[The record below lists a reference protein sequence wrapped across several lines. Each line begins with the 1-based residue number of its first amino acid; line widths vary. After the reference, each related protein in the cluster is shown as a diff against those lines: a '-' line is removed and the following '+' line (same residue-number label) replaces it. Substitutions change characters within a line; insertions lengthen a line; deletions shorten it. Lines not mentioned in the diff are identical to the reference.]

1 MQCVGGAALVVF
13 GLDETAVHIGALVEP
28 LVSAFSERFR
38 HRPGSQLVAGLFAGS
53 ALQGRRGAAY
63 IHRRRLA
70 GLLTLPQ
77 TIGMATGMAGGML
90 LPAAAVWLLPDVL
103 RYPVLIG
110 GLLLGMIPR
119 PEGMRCLGRALTGL
133 GCCWVGFAA
142 CQSAVPAMFALPVAV
157 GLVLLPAAFCFRI
170 PAALL
175 LLFAATGPAT
185 CGGTLLLAAACA
197 ISGWAAALVRG
208 CVRQPAAFQP
218 SASLLDAR
226 ELRFP
231 ERALQAVLQELRRL
245 AEGLAQVTDAWLPIC
260 LDQPP
265 ANRAAIEAV
274 EQALN
279 EFKPAAQRFLK
290 HLARRRLDER
300 QAQILLHLDRCASD
314 LERIGDHLHSLAFH
328 TLADAQPQPLP
339 PGLHA
344 ASREAAVAAN
354 ALLATVAASITGRH
368 EIAEAAA
375 RRILDSRDQAIQA
388 LGKAQEALQQAM
400 ESKTLPPDV
409 ALRCRD
415 GFAHVERLARH
426 VRAIALVEMQ
436 PEFWINPDAI
446 HQRAGILHPVVPRAV
461 SPRPYLERLRAEE
474 ADR

>member
-1 MQCVGGAALVVF
+1 MVV
-13 GLDETAVHIGALVEP
+13 P
-28 LVSAFSERFR
+28 
-38 HRPGSQLVAGLFAGS
+38 
-53 ALQGRRGAAY
+53 
-63 IHRRRLA
+63 
-70 GLLTLPQ
+70 
-77 TIGMATGMAGGML
+77 
-90 LPAAAVWLLPDVL
+90 PAA
-103 RYPVLIG
+103 IG
-110 GLLLGMIPR
+110 
-119 PEGMRCLGRALTGL
+119 
-133 GCCWVGFAA
+133 F
-142 CQSAVPAMFALPVAV
+142 
-157 GLVLLPAAFCFRI
+157 VLLPAAFCFRI

-175 LLFAATGPAT
+175 LLFAATSPAM
-185 CGGTLLLAAACA
+185 CSGAMLLAAACA
-197 ISGWAAALVRG
+197 ISGWAVALVHD
-208 CVRQPAAFQP
+208 CVRQPVAFQP
-218 SASLLDAR
+218 AASLLDAR

-245 AEGLAQVTDAWLPIC
+245 AEGLAQVTDAWLPLS

-300 QAQILLHLDRCASD
+300 QAQILLHLDRCVSD
-314 LERIGDHLHSLAFH
+314 LERIGDHLHRLALH
-328 TLADAQPQPLP
+328 TLADAHSLSLP

-375 RRILDSRDQAIQA
+375 RRILDSRDQATQA

-400 ESKTLPPDV
+400 ESKTLPPNV
-409 ALRCRD
+409 ALRCRNR
-415 GFAHVERLARH
+415 FTHLERLARH

-446 HQRAGILHPVVPRAV
+446 HQRAGILHPVVPQAV
-461 SPRPYLERLRAEE
+461 SPRPYLERLQAEE